1 MYASAAL
8 EASLDR
14 YQSAVHG
21 CDSYL
26 MLLSWLWRIC
36 KALTETQLTVR
47 RSYMT
52 WNAYSVETHVSR
64 CSAQFDFS
72 RYRGAIQWV
81 ATSARTYVQDDF

>member
-14 YQSAVHG
+14 YQSAVQG

-52 WNAYSVETHVSR
+52 WNA
-64 CSAQFDFS
+64 
-72 RYRGAIQWV
+72 
-81 ATSARTYVQDDF
+81 